1 MREASRH
8 RHHRVSRVGGLNR
21 RAMISRTVDEGR
33 RGGARRNYKEARIG
47 KQSDGGMARPL
58 LRLMRFLC
66 LSFRSKATWG
76 DLRLDRASS

>member
-1 MREASRH
+1 M
-8 RHHRVSRVGGLNR
+8 GGLNR

-47 KQSDGGMARPL
+47 KQSDGGMARPP

-66 LSFRSKATWG
+66 LSFPRPRGVICGSIEQVREK
-76 DLRLDRASS
+76 